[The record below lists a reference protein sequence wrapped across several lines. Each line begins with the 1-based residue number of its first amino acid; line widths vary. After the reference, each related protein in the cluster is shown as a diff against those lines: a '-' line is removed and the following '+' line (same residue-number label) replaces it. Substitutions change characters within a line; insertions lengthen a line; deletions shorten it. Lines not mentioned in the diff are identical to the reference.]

1 MSHSRSELTCGGK
14 AGQTFRA
21 APDAPE
27 RRPEG
32 LHQPRWRLVR
42 AAAVLSVTLL
52 AGCESPARPSPP
64 PPPPPVPPLVLN
76 CPPAVEIESA
86 DGQPVPIQFEAPQ
99 ASGGVAPITTTC
111 SATSGAAF
119 NVGSTTVTCSAVD
132 ARGTAATCSF
142 QVTVRAPPRLAYT
155 RFVAFGDSLTAGT
168 LAVTPT
174 LLVEVSPSAYP
185 RMLRNLLQDRYR
197 QQTPTVPTVINE
209 GEPGEQAADGGIR
222 RFRGVLLQHQ
232 PEVVLLM
239 EGTNDLLG
247 LSAGADHAIA
257 ALELMV
263 REATGQ
269 NVRVALA
276 TIPPQRPGGVRGRD
290 AVAALIPGFNER
302 IRALAMAARVVL
314 VDVYAAMEG
323 DLSLLGADDLH
334 PTARGYE
341 VIAETFF
348 EAIQA
353 NFQVTGNGPSVVR

>member
-1 MSHSRSELTCGGK
+1 M
-14 AGQTFRA
+14 
-21 APDAPE
+21 
-27 RRPEG
+27 
-32 LHQPRWRLVR
+32 
-42 AAAVLSVTLL
+42 AVLSVTLL

-76 CPPAVEIESA
+76 CPAAVEIESA

-99 ASGGVAPITTTC
+99 ASGGVAPIMTTC

-119 NVGSTTVTCSAVD
+119 TVGSTTVTCSAVD
-132 ARGTAATCSF
+132 ARGTAATCGF
-142 QVTVRAPPRLAYT
+142 QVTVRPPPRLAQT
-155 RFVAFGDSLTAGT
+155 RFLAFGDSLTAGT

-197 QQTPTVPTVINE
+197 QQTPTVINE

-222 RFRGVLLQHQ
+222 RFRGVLLQHR

-263 REATGQ
+263 REASGQ
-269 NVRVALA
+269 NVRVAIA

-290 AVAALIPGFNER
+290 AVAALIPVFNER
-302 IRALAMAARVVL
+302 IRALAMAAGVVL
-314 VDVYAAMEG
+314 VDVYAAMES

-341 VIAETFF
+341 VIAQTFF

-353 NFQVTGNGPSVVR
+353 NFQVAGNGPSVVR